1 MLKKIY
7 RYLLINNHTIDCLVV
22 IYCLWSI
29 FCYCFNN
36 IESGRVFSWGLYVN
50 THIRNILL
58 FGSVYSIFRLL
69 SVFGYCYFRLVCY
82 IFFGICIL
90 KELYY
95 CCQQLYHKEKLLVG
109 TFDSPG
115 ILGGLIAIVMSL
127 FVASVLKNKKWFYL
141 LLTIPFLYILLKTG
155 SRASWLSFLVASV
168 LMVCL
173 SSNHNKF
180 KVFRYISFIMILLI
194 LIYLLYILRK
204 ETADSRIF
212 MAILILKNIRNIGF
226 FGEGLGN
233 YCGFYGRA
241 LYDYFINL
249 SNGNTNNTIFGLS
262 ELIDKSICVGIPD
275 CSYNEILRI
284 TVENGIIGFVITLIL
299 SVLTLHRLYLNRNVL
314 VFGYISL
321 IVFSQFSFP
330 YLYSIYHCIY
340 AVFLAA
346 GASLNQKSET
356 NKYTYKYITIVTSL
370 FIIAHGYCTKQ
381 TEKLDLKNNLVLMNE
396 FYKSEMYS
404 KVIDIASNLY
414 INQYCSSSFL
424 MQYGNSLTITE
435 DYSKCKRILMHGIEM
450 SASPSFWKY
459 LGDNSVCI
467 GDYLKAE
474 QQYIHSF
481 IIAPNRIRPLY
492 DLAKLYSI
500 TTENDKLKCVIDY
513 AKHFS
518 PKIKNSKYQYMK
530 NEILKMEDYSHD
542 R

>member
-69 SVFGYCYFRLVCY
+69 SVFGYCNFRLVCY

-95 CCQQLYHKEKLLVG
+95 CCQQLYHKEELLVG

-233 YCGFYGRA
+233 FCGFYGSS
-241 LYDYFINL
+241 LYEYFLN
-249 SNGNTNNTIFGLS
+249 SFVGKSNNTIFGLS
-262 ELIDKSICVGIPD
+262 ELINKCIFVGLPD
-275 CSYNEILRI
+275 CSYNETLRI
-284 TVENGIIGFVITLIL
+284 LVENGIVGFMISLIL
-299 SVLTLHRLYLNRNVL
+299 SILVLHRLYKNSELL
-314 VFGYISL
+314 LFGYISL

-356 NKYTYKYITIVTSL
+356 NKYTYKYITIIASSFV
-370 FIIAHGYCTKQ
+370 IAHGCCIKKTD
-381 TEKLDLKNNLVLMNE
+381 ELDIKNNLVLMNE
-396 FYKSEMYS
+396 FYESEMYS

-414 INQYCSSSFL
+414 TNQYCSPSFL
-424 MQYGNSLTITE
+424 MQFGHSLTKVE
-435 DYSKCKRILMHGIEM
+435 DYDKCNYILRHGTEM

-459 LGDNSVCI
+459 LGDNSKCNN
-467 GDYLKAE
+467 DYSTAE

-481 IIAPNRIRPLY
+481 IIAPNRIQPLY

-500 TTENDKLKCVIDY
+500 TNENDKLKCVIDY

-518 PKIKNSKYQYMK
+518 PKIKNSKYKYLK
-530 NEILKMEDYSHD
+530 NEVLKMEDISYEK
-542 R
+542 